1 MDFKTLAV
9 ESQKHTG
16 KPVGDDYVLVN
27 GKYQLRSE
35 LDGVDALQ
43 EAESKRLDGALD
55 RLKQL
60 RKDLSV

>member
-9 ESQKHTG
+9 ESQKHIG
-16 KPVGDDYVLVN
+16 KLVGDDYVLVN

-35 LDGVDALQ
+35 LERVEALQ
-43 EAESKRLDGALD
+43 EEESKRLNGALE
-55 RLKQL
+55 RLRQV